1 MALETHRHRRQARPT
16 AVGATTAP
24 IPRENVLVTRQ
35 GRVVGER
42 QWGKWLSRV
51 LLYGLMLLLVAV
63 VLVPLWWIAASSF
76 TTRETVWANA
86 LPFSWR
92 ALWPQEFTLAAY
104 RTIFDRGYGQ
114 AVANTLFVGMTTVVL
129 TLGVAA
135 SAGFAFAR
143 FEFKGKGLLWGLVLV
158 SLMVPW
164 EATVIPAYSLINGIG
179 WTNTWLALIVP
190 AIANGTAI
198 FLFRQFFAEIPQ
210 DLLDAARV
218 DGASWPRVLVNIVLP
233 LAKPV
238 TITAAILIFL
248 AQWNAFFWPMLVA
261 PAADFRVVQVAV
273 SILGVNQELT
283 NWDQLFAAATI
294 AALVPLL
301 LVLPLQRFYIG
312 SITGSG
318 VKG

>member
-1 MALETHRHRRQARPT
+1 
-16 AVGATTAP
+16 
-24 IPRENVLVTRQ
+24 
-35 GRVVGER
+35 
-42 QWGKWLSRV
+42 
-51 LLYGLMLLLVAV
+51 MLLLVAV